1 VSQLESLSQIEEKL
15 NNLSLTAKNYI
26 DNANTDEELDQL
38 RVSLL
43 GKKGDLSIIL
53 KTMGQLSAI
62 DRPIVGQKA
71 NLIKINLQE
80 LITERKNKLNSEALD
95 KKIKKEK
102 IDVTIPS
109 IGTPPGN
116 KHHLISTQDEIIDIF
131 CGLGYSVESGPEI
144 ETDFYNFESLN
155 IPCITVPLS
164 ASTCAG
170 WTALSNIYTKDG
182 QFIKD
187 VALGSCPKILVFDHK
202 FIQTAPSRT
211 LASGIADALAKWYES
226 SITSSKIDDGLVQQA
241 IQISRVLRDQLLIDG
256 GKAFNGQFE
265 NNPSWQN
272 TVEACGLTAGL
283 VGGIGGEKCR
293 TAAAHAIHNAI
304 TQIITP
310 NKFLHGEIVGVGL
323 LLQLRLEEMKN
334 NNKLADQSIKQLL
347 VLMKQ
352 LDLPTTIS
360 ELGINVFENKNLEKI
375 ADFTCRDKSEIHFLP
390 FEISKKDMI
399 EVIASFEQQKI
410 KI

>member
-1 VSQLESLSQIEEKL
+1 MQSISPETIYRGNDAWEKALPQIANLTKSPLILGRSVHTNDIKNKIFRDLKNRELNVNSANLKFDCCYEDISKVKDIIL
-15 NNLSLTAKNYI
+15 NNNHDAVIAAGGGKVLDSGKYI
-26 DNANTDEELDQL
+26 A
-38 RVSLL
+38 
-43 GKKGDLSIIL
+43 
-53 KTMGQLSAI
+53 
-62 DRPIVGQKA
+62 
-71 NLIKINLQE
+71 
-80 LITERKNKLNSEALD
+80 
-95 KKIKKEK
+95 
-102 IDVTIPS
+102 
-109 IGTPPGN
+109 
-116 KHHLISTQDEIIDIF
+116 EI
-131 CGLGYSVESGPEI
+131 
-144 ETDFYNFESLN
+144 LN

-170 WTALSNIYTKDG
+170 WTALSNIYTKKG

-187 VALGSCPKILVFDHK
+187 VSLRSCPKVLVFDHK

-226 SITSSKIDDGLVQQA
+226 SITSSTLDDGLVQQA
-241 IQISRVLRDQLLIDG
+241 IQISRVLRDQLLING
-256 GKAFNGQFE
+256 GKAFKDQVK
-265 NNPSWQN
+265 NNSSWRN
-272 TVEACGLTAGL
+272 TIEACALTAGL

-347 VLMKQ
+347 VLMEE

-360 ELGINVFENKNLEKI
+360 ELGINVFENQNLDKI

-390 FEISKKDMI
+390 FEISKQDII
-399 EVIASFEQQKI
+399 EVIANFEQQKI

>member
-1 VSQLESLSQIEEKL
+1 MQSISPETIFRGNDAWEKALPQIANLTNSPLVLGRSVDTNNIKNKIFKDLKNRDLNVNSANLQFDCCYEDILNVKNLIL
-15 NNLSLTAKNYI
+15 NNNNDSVIAAGGGKVLDSGKYI
-26 DNANTDEELDQL
+26 AE
-38 RVSLL
+38 
-43 GKKGDLSIIL
+43 
-53 KTMGQLSAI
+53 
-62 DRPIVGQKA
+62 
-71 NLIKINLQE
+71 
-80 LITERKNKLNSEALD
+80 
-95 KKIKKEK
+95 
-102 IDVTIPS
+102 
-109 IGTPPGN
+109 
-116 KHHLISTQDEIIDIF
+116 
-131 CGLGYSVESGPEI
+131 C
-144 ETDFYNFESLN
+144 LN

-170 WTALSNIYTKDG
+170 WTALSNIYTKKG

-187 VALGSCPKILVFDHK
+187 VALRSCPKVLVYDHK

-226 SITSSKIDDGLVQQA
+226 SITSSTIDDGLVQQA
-241 IQISRVLRDQLLIDG
+241 IQISRVLRDQLLLDG
-256 GKAFNGQFE
+256 EKAFKAPFE
-265 NNPSWQN
+265 NNSSWRN
-272 TVEACGLTAGL
+272 TIEACGLTAGL

-352 LDLPTTIS
+352 LNLPTTIS
-360 ELGINVFENKNLEKI
+360 ELGINVFKNQNLEKI
-375 ADFTCRDKSEIHFLP
+375 VDFTCRDKSEIHFLP
-390 FEISKKDMI
+390 FEISKQDI
-399 EVIASFEQQKI
+399 FEVIANFEQQKI

>member
-1 VSQLESLSQIEEKL
+1 MQSISPETIFRGNYAWQKSLPQIIKLTKSPLILGRSIHTHNLRNKILNDLKKQNLYVNSANLEFDCCYE
-15 NNLSLTAKNYI
+15 
-26 DNANTDEELDQL
+26 
-38 RVSLL
+38 
-43 GKKGDLSIIL
+43 DLSRVKNIIL
-53 KTMGQLSAI
+53 KNNHDSVIAAGGGK
-62 DRPIVGQKA
+62 V
-71 NLIKINLQE
+71 
-80 LITERKNKLNSEALD
+80 LD
-95 KKIKKEK
+95 
-102 IDVTIPS
+102 
-109 IGTPPGN
+109 
-116 KHHLISTQDEIIDIF
+116 
-131 CGLGYSVESGPEI
+131 SGKYIAEC
-144 ETDFYNFESLN
+144 LN

-187 VALGSCPKILVFDHK
+187 VALGSCPKILVYDHK

-226 SITSSKIDDGLVQQA
+226 SITSSTINDGLVQQA
-241 IQISRVLRDQLLIDG
+241 IQISRVLRDQLLLDG
-256 GKAFNGQFE
+256 EEAFKCQFE
-265 NNPSWQN
+265 NNTSWRN

-323 LLQLRLEEMKN
+323 LLQLRLEEIKN

-347 VLMKQ
+347 ILMKE
-352 LDLPTTIS
+352 LNLPTTIAQ
-360 ELGINVFENKNLEKI
+360 LGINVFESNNLDKI

-390 FEISKKDMI
+390 FEIHKQDI
-399 EVIASFEQQKI
+399 VEVIANFEQQKI

>member
-1 VSQLESLSQIEEKL
+1 MQSISPETIYRGNCAWEKSLPQITKLTKSPLILGRGIQTNNLRNNIFNDLKNQKLNVNSANLQFDCCYEDISRVKSIILNNNNDCVIAAGGGKVLDSGKYIAESLS
-15 NNLSLTAKNYI
+15 
-26 DNANTDEELDQL
+26 
-38 RVSLL
+38 
-43 GKKGDLSIIL
+43 
-53 KTMGQLSAI
+53 
-62 DRPIVGQKA
+62 
-71 NLIKINLQE
+71 
-80 LITERKNKLNSEALD
+80 
-95 KKIKKEK
+95 
-102 IDVTIPS
+102 
-109 IGTPPGN
+109 
-116 KHHLISTQDEIIDIF
+116 
-131 CGLGYSVESGPEI
+131 
-144 ETDFYNFESLN
+144 

-170 WTALSNIYTKDG
+170 WTALSNIYTKEG
-182 QFIKD
+182 KFIKD

-226 SITSSKIDDGLVQQA
+226 SITSSKTDDGLVQQA

-256 GKAFNGQFE
+256 EKAFKGE
-265 NNPSWQN
+265 SDNNFSWRN
-272 TVEACGLTAGL
+272 TIEACGLTAGL

-347 VLMKQ
+347 VLMKE
-352 LDLPTTIS
+352 LNLPTTIS
-360 ELGINVFENKNLEKI
+360 ELGINVFENQNLIKLLILLVEINLKFTFCLLKLVNKI
-375 ADFTCRDKSEIHFLP
+375 
-390 FEISKKDMI
+390 
-399 EVIASFEQQKI
+399 
-410 KI
+410 

>member
-1 VSQLESLSQIEEKL
+1 MQSISPETIFRGHKAWQKSLPHITKL
-15 NNLSLTAKNYI
+15 TKSPLILGRGIHTNLLRNKIFNDLKNQ
-26 DNANTDEELDQL
+26 NLNVNFANLKFDCCYEDIS
-38 RVSLL
+38 RI
-43 GKKGDLSIIL
+43 KRIIL
-53 KTMGQLSAI
+53 ENNHDSVIAAGGGK
-62 DRPIVGQKA
+62 V
-71 NLIKINLQE
+71 
-80 LITERKNKLNSEALD
+80 LD
-95 KKIKKEK
+95 SGKY
-102 IDVTIPS
+102 
-109 IGTPPGN
+109 
-116 KHHLISTQDEIIDIF
+116 ISD
-131 CGLGYSVESGPEI
+131 C
-144 ETDFYNFESLN
+144 LN

-187 VALGSCPKILVFDHK
+187 VALGACPKILVYDHK

-226 SITSSKIDDGLVQQA
+226 SLTSSTIDDGLVQQA

-256 GKAFNGQFE
+256 ENAFKCQFE
-265 NNPSWQN
+265 NNPSWRN
-272 TVEACGLTAGL
+272 IVEACGLTAGL

-334 NNKLADQSIKQLL
+334 NNKLANQSTKQLL
-347 VLMKQ
+347 LLMKQ
-352 LDLPTTIS
+352 LNLPTTIAQ
-360 ELGINVFENKNLEKI
+360 LGINVFEDNNLEKI
-375 ADFTCRDKSEIHFLP
+375 ADFSCRDKSEIHFLP
-390 FEISKKDMI
+390 FEIHKQDLV
-399 EVIASFEQQKI
+399 ELIANFEQQKI

>member
-1 VSQLESLSQIEEKL
+1 MQSISPEIIFRGNYAWQKSLPQITKL
-15 NNLSLTAKNYI
+15 TKSPLILGRGIHTNNLRNRIFNDLKNQNLNVNI
-26 DNANTDEELDQL
+26 ANLEFDCCYEDIS
-38 RVSLL
+38 RV
-43 GKKGDLSIIL
+43 KNIIL
-53 KTMGQLSAI
+53 KNNNDS
-62 DRPIVGQKA
+62 
-71 NLIKINLQE
+71 LIAAGGGKV
-80 LITERKNKLNSEALD
+80 LD
-95 KKIKKEK
+95 
-102 IDVTIPS
+102 
-109 IGTPPGN
+109 
-116 KHHLISTQDEIIDIF
+116 
-131 CGLGYSVESGPEI
+131 SGKYI
-144 ETDFYNFESLN
+144 ADFLN

-187 VALGSCPKILVFDHK
+187 VPLGSCPKILVYDHK

-226 SITSSKIDDGLVQQA
+226 SITSSTIDDGLVQQA

-256 GKAFNGQFE
+256 EKAFTGQFE
-265 NNPSWQN
+265 NNPSWRN

-334 NNKLADQSIKQLL
+334 NNKLADQSTKQLL
-347 VLMKQ
+347 LLMKQ
-352 LDLPTTIS
+352 LNLPTTIAQ
-360 ELGINVFENKNLEKI
+360 LGINVYEGNNLEKI

-390 FEISKKDMI
+390 FEIHKQDI
-399 EVIASFEQQKI
+399 VELIANFEQEKI

>member
-1 VSQLESLSQIEEKL
+1 MQLISPETIYRGDNAWEKALPQISKLTKIPLIIGRSSHTLKLRNKIIRDLKNKNLNPCSANLYFDCCYEDISRIKNFIL
-15 NNLSLTAKNYI
+15 NNNHDSVIAAGGGKVLDTGKYI
-26 DNANTDEELDQL
+26 AD
-38 RVSLL
+38 
-43 GKKGDLSIIL
+43 
-53 KTMGQLSAI
+53 
-62 DRPIVGQKA
+62 
-71 NLIKINLQE
+71 
-80 LITERKNKLNSEALD
+80 
-95 KKIKKEK
+95 
-102 IDVTIPS
+102 
-109 IGTPPGN
+109 
-116 KHHLISTQDEIIDIF
+116 
-131 CGLGYSVESGPEI
+131 C
-144 ETDFYNFESLN
+144 LN

-170 WTALSNIYTKDG
+170 WTALSNIYTKNG

-187 VALGSCPKILVFDHK
+187 VSLSSCPKILVYDHE

-226 SITSSKIDDGLVQQA
+226 SITSSTIDDGLVQQA

-256 GKAFNGQFE
+256 EKAFKGQFE
-265 NNPSWQN
+265 NNPSWRN

-323 LLQLRLEEMKN
+323 LLQLRLEEIKN
-334 NNKLADQSIKQLL
+334 NNKLADQSTKQLL
-347 VLMKQ
+347 LLMKQ
-352 LDLPTTIS
+352 LNLPTTIAQ
-360 ELGINVFENKNLEKI
+360 LGINVFEDNNLEKI

-390 FEISKKDMI
+390 FEIHKQDI
-399 EVIASFEQQKI
+399 VEVIANFEQQKI

>member
-1 VSQLESLSQIEEKL
+1 MQSISPETIFRGNYAWEKSLPQITKL
-15 NNLSLTAKNYI
+15 TKSPLILGRGIHTNNLRNKIFNDLKNQKLCVHSAKLQFDCCYEDI
-26 DNANTDEELDQL
+26 SRIKE
-38 RVSLL
+38 
-43 GKKGDLSIIL
+43 IIL
-53 KTMGQLSAI
+53 KNDHDSVIAAGGGK
-62 DRPIVGQKA
+62 V
-71 NLIKINLQE
+71 
-80 LITERKNKLNSEALD
+80 LD
-95 KKIKKEK
+95 
-102 IDVTIPS
+102 
-109 IGTPPGN
+109 
-116 KHHLISTQDEIIDIF
+116 
-131 CGLGYSVESGPEI
+131 SGKYI
-144 ETDFYNFESLN
+144 ADCLN
-155 IPCITVPLS
+155 IPCISVPLS

-187 VALGSCPKILVFDHK
+187 VPLRSCPKILVYDHK

-226 SITSSKIDDGLVQQA
+226 SITSSTIEDGLVQQA

-256 GKAFNGQFE
+256 EKAFKDQFK
-265 NNPSWQN
+265 NNPSWRN
-272 TVEACGLTAGL
+272 TIEACGLTAGL

-347 VLMKQ
+347 VLMKE
-352 LDLPTTIS
+352 LNLPTTIGQ
-360 ELGINVFENKNLEKI
+360 LGINVFENNNLEKI
-375 ADFTCRDKSEIHFLP
+375 ADFTFRNKSEIHFLP
-390 FEISKKDMI
+390 FEIHRRDI
-399 EVIASFEQQKI
+399 LEVITNFEKQKI
-410 KI
+410 KT

>member
-1 VSQLESLSQIEEKL
+1 MQSISPEIIFRGNDAWGKAIPLLSKL
-15 NNLSLTAKNYI
+15 IQSPLILGRSIHTENLRDILFRDLKNQNLNVNSENLHFDCCYEDI
-26 DNANTDEELDQL
+26 SRL
-38 RVSLL
+38 
-43 GKKGDLSIIL
+43 KSIIL
-53 KTMGQLSAI
+53 ENNHDGVIAAGGGK
-62 DRPIVGQKA
+62 V
-71 NLIKINLQE
+71 
-80 LITERKNKLNSEALD
+80 LD
-95 KKIKKEK
+95 
-102 IDVTIPS
+102 
-109 IGTPPGN
+109 
-116 KHHLISTQDEIIDIF
+116 
-131 CGLGYSVESGPEI
+131 SGK
-144 ETDFYNFESLN
+144 YLAESLD

-170 WTALSNIYTKDG
+170 WTALSNIYTKNG

-187 VALGSCPKILVFDHK
+187 VPLRSCPKVLVYDHK

-226 SITSSKIDDGLVQQA
+226 SITSSTIDDGLVQQA
-241 IQISRVLRDQLLIDG
+241 IQISRVLRDQLLLQG
-256 GKAFNGQFE
+256 EKAFKDPFE
-265 NNPSWQN
+265 NNSSWRN
-272 TVEACGLTAGL
+272 TIEACGLTAGL

-323 LLQLRLEEMKN
+323 LLQLKLEEMKN

-347 VLMKQ
+347 QLMNR
-352 LDLPTTIS
+352 LNLPTTIS
-360 ELGINVFENKNLEKI
+360 ELGINVFENQNLDKI

-390 FEISKKDMI
+390 FEISKQDII
-399 EVIASFEQQKI
+399 EVIVNFEQQKI

>member
-1 VSQLESLSQIEEKL
+1 MQSISPEIIFRGNYAWQKSLPQIIKSTKRPL
-15 NNLSLTAKNYI
+15 ILGRGIQTKNLRNKIFDDLKNQNI
-26 DNANTDEELDQL
+26 DVTSANLQFDCCYEDIS
-38 RVSLL
+38 RV
-43 GKKGDLSIIL
+43 KNIIL
-53 KTMGQLSAI
+53 KNNNDSVIAAGGGK
-62 DRPIVGQKA
+62 V
-71 NLIKINLQE
+71 
-80 LITERKNKLNSEALD
+80 LD
-95 KKIKKEK
+95 
-102 IDVTIPS
+102 
-109 IGTPPGN
+109 
-116 KHHLISTQDEIIDIF
+116 
-131 CGLGYSVESGPEI
+131 SGKYIAEC
-144 ETDFYNFESLN
+144 LN

-187 VALGSCPKILVFDHK
+187 VALGACPKILVYDHK

-226 SITSSKIDDGLVQQA
+226 SITSSTIDDGLVQQA

-256 GKAFNGQFE
+256 EKAFNGQFE
-265 NNPSWQN
+265 NNPSWRN

-304 TQIITP
+304 TQIIAP

-323 LLQLRLEEMKN
+323 LLQLRLEEIKN
-334 NNKLADQSIKQLL
+334 NNKLADQSTKQLL
-347 VLMKQ
+347 VLMKE
-352 LDLPTTIS
+352 LNLPTTIAQ
-360 ELGINVFENKNLEKI
+360 LGINVFENNNLEKI

-390 FEISKKDMI
+390 FEIHKQDI
-399 EVIASFEQQKI
+399 AEVIANFEQQKI

>member
-1 VSQLESLSQIEEKL
+1 MQSISPETIFRGNDAWEKALPQIVNLTKSPLILGRNVHTNDIKNKIFRDLKNQDLRVNSANLQFDCCYEDISKVKNIIL
-15 NNLSLTAKNYI
+15 NNNNDAVIAAGGGKVLDSGKYI
-26 DNANTDEELDQL
+26 AET
-38 RVSLL
+38 
-43 GKKGDLSIIL
+43 L
-53 KTMGQLSAI
+53 K
-62 DRPIVGQKA
+62 
-71 NLIKINLQE
+71 
-80 LITERKNKLNSEALD
+80 
-95 KKIKKEK
+95 
-102 IDVTIPS
+102 
-109 IGTPPGN
+109 
-116 KHHLISTQDEIIDIF
+116 
-131 CGLGYSVESGPEI
+131 
-144 ETDFYNFESLN
+144 

-170 WTALSNIYTKDG
+170 WTALSNIYTKNG
-182 QFIKD
+182 QFLKD
-187 VALGSCPKILVFDHK
+187 VALRSCPKLLVFDHK

-226 SITSSKIDDGLVQQA
+226 SITSSTVDDGLVQQA

-256 GKAFNGQFE
+256 EKAFKDKVK
-265 NNPSWQN
+265 NNSSWRN
-272 TVEACGLTAGL
+272 TIEACGLTAGL

-360 ELGINVFENKNLEKI
+360 ELGINVFDNKNLEKI
-375 ADFTCRDKSEIHFLP
+375 AEFTCRDKSEIHFLP
-390 FEISKKDMI
+390 FKISKRDII
-399 EVIASFEQQKI
+399 EVILNFEQQKI